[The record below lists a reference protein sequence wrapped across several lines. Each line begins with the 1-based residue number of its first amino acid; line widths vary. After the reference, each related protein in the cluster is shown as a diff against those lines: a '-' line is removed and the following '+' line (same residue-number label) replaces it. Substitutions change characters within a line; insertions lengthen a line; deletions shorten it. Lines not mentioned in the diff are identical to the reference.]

1 MLYLYKASYSNS
13 LFESHVGSTPT
24 ELIDHDLLVLA
35 KWTENYSGSDISV
48 AVRET
53 LMEPIR
59 TVQRATHFKN
69 ISTTVNGVRFP
80 HSMPPR
86 WLRSNGD
93 ELEYCSWE

>member
-48 AVRET
+48 AVR
-53 LMEPIR
+53 
-59 TVQRATHFKN
+59 
-69 ISTTVNGVRFP
+69 
-80 HSMPPR
+80 
-86 WLRSNGD
+86 
-93 ELEYCSWE
+93 